1 MKHVLLIYF
10 LIGVSNVMTQRSLDI
25 DSLRLNDIRI
35 IASHNSYKKLPHPK
49 VLKFL
54 SKFQDKLGNQNNPAY
69 IDYGH
74 LPFGEQFSDYGV
86 RGVELDV
93 NYDPKGG
100 HYKRRRVNLFIFGQK
115 QRVKSASMKHPGFKL
130 LHISDVD
137 FETNYYTLIDGLK
150 DIKKWSDSNPK
161 HIPIFINIEAKGS
174 HPADQS
180 KKLHFLG
187 FKKCIPFDSVAYSL
201 LEDEIAS
208 VFDRED
214 VYTPGDFKN
223 SFETIH
229 AKVNAQGWPY
239 LKESL
244 GKVIF
249 ILEGNNQKIYRSF
262 KCPLMFYYGEEGDL
276 NTAFLLRNN
285 PEGNEDN
292 IRRASDR
299 FMIRTRSDAGT
310 KESRN
315 NDFSRWKSAFNSNA
329 QIISTDYYK
338 ADLRWS
344 DYKVNFLQVPSVREK
359 N

>member
-1 MKHVLLIYF
+1 MKHILLIGF
-10 LIGVSNVMTQRSLDI
+10 IISVSIVVSQRSLDM
-25 DSLRLNDIRI
+25 DSLRLNDIRV

-49 VLKFL
+49 VLNFL
-54 SKFQDKLGNQNNPAY
+54 SKFQDKLGDQNNPAY

-100 HYKRRRVNLFIFGQK
+100 HYRRRRVNLFVFGQK
-115 QRVKSASMKHPGFKL
+115 QRVKDPSMKSPGFKL

-137 FETNYYTLIDGLK
+137 FETHYYTLIDGLK
-150 DIKKWSDSNPK
+150 DIKKWSELNPR
-161 HIPIFINIEAKGS
+161 HIPIFINIEAKGA

-180 KKLHFLG
+180 KTLHFLG
-187 FKKCIPFDSVAYSL
+187 FKKCIPFDSIAYSL
-201 LEDEIAS
+201 LESEIAS
-208 VFDRED
+208 VFDREEI
-214 VYTPGDFKN
+214 YTPADFKG
-223 SFETIH
+223 SFETIRD
-229 AKVNAQGWPY
+229 KVNAQGWPY
-239 LKESL
+239 LKECL

-249 ILEGNNQKIYRSF
+249 ILEGNNQKIYRNFES
-262 KCPLMFYYGEEGDL
+262 PLMFYYGEDRDP

-285 PEGNEDN
+285 PEGNEHD

-299 FMIRTRSDAGT
+299 FMIRTRSDSGT
-310 KESRN
+310 EESRN
-315 NDFSRWKSAFNSNA
+315 NDFSRWKSALNSNA

-344 DYKVNFLQVPSVREK
+344 EYKIGFPMVISVRDK